1 MARIKP
7 ALNVAIVMAIA
18 AAVYLLPGGGR
29 AASTFEALLYIAFG
43 VGIAYLGMRSY
54 RENRIA
60 LYGLGERHRAV
71 LYGALA
77 LAVFVVIARGRM
89 WQTGLGELLWF
100 VLVGFAGYGLL
111 AVYRHSRTY

>member
-1 MARIKP
+1 MARLKP

-29 AASTFEALLYIAFG
+29 AASTFEALLYVAFG
-43 VGIAYLGMRSY
+43 IGIAYLGMRAY

-60 LYGLGERHRAV
+60 LYGLGEHHRAV

-77 LAVFVVIARGRM
+77 LVLFVVVAQRRM
-89 WQTGLGELLWF
+89 WQTGLGELAWF
-100 VLVGFAGYGLL
+100 VLVGFAAYGLV